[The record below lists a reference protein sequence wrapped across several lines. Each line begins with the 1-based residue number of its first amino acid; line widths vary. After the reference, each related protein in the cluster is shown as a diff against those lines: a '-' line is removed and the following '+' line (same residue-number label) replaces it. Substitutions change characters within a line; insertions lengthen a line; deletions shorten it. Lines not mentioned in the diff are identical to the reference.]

1 MGSDTIVTAY
11 AQVSLVLFLI
21 RGASLC
27 GTAQCNVVSQQR
39 GAGVWFCT
47 NCWMPEFLTAL
58 SVAT

>member
-1 MGSDTIVTAY
+1 MGSDTVVTAY
-11 AQVSLVLFLI
+11 ARVSLVLFLI